1 MSLQKKTISGL
12 IWTFSQ
18 QFSVQIINFVV
29 SIILARLL
37 MPEEFG
43 LIAMIT
49 IFIGI
54 GNVLIDNGLASSL
67 IRTEKV
73 DQRDLSTVFW
83 VNVGASIVIYCVIF
97 VCAPLIA
104 DFYRQPLLTA
114 LIRAYTISFIINA
127 LAVVQSTLLS
137 KEMNFRKQML
147 IQLPNVI
154 ICGTVGV
161 VLAYNG
167 YGVWTFV
174 CMNVLS
180 SILNFAF
187 HWFRSSW
194 YPKFIFDRASFRK
207 HFRFGYKLTLSG
219 ILDQVFENLYVMV
232 IGRLFSAG
240 RLALYNRAYTL
251 QMLPVQN
258 ISSALMKVTFP
269 LFAKIQHDD
278 EKLRIAYKKILV
290 LVFFFTVPI
299 MLSLQLSARPLVV
312 LLFSD
317 KWCICI
323 SVVRLFHI
331 LMVRLFEN

>member
-83 VNVGASIVIYCVIF
+83 VNVGASIVIYCIIF
-97 VCAPLIA
+97 VCAPAIA

-219 ILDQVFENLYVMV
+219 ILDQIFENLYVMV
-232 IGRLFSAG
+232 IGRFFSAG

-251 QMLPVQN
+251 QMLTVKN
-258 ISSALMKVTFP
+258 I
-269 LFAKIQHDD
+269 
-278 EKLRIAYKKILV
+278 
-290 LVFFFTVPI
+290 
-299 MLSLQLSARPLVV
+299 
-312 LLFSD
+312 
-317 KWCICI
+317 
-323 SVVRLFHI
+323 
-331 LMVRLFEN
+331 